1 MYKSVFIFGFL
12 PSSLVMLVLV
22 PFLNQQQ
29 QNSFSNTVAMAQE
42 YDKYG
47 DSYQSTYHTDD
58 KEYEC
63 RIGPF
68 EGFFVRSVEFCKHL
82 KFDDN
87 DRKEQMNLQN

>member
-12 PSSLVMLVLV
+12 LSSLVMLLLV

-29 QNSFSNTVAMAQE
+29 QNSFSITVAMAQE

-47 DSYQSTYHTDD
+47 DSYYSTQHTDD

-63 RIGPF
+63 RIAPF
-68 EGFFVRSVEFCKHL
+68 EGFFVSSVEFCKHL

>member
-29 QNSFSNTVAMAQE
+29 QNSFSITVAMAQE

-47 DSYQSTYHTDD
+47 DSYYST
-58 KEYEC
+58 
-63 RIGPF
+63 
-68 EGFFVRSVEFCKHL
+68 
-82 KFDDN
+82 
-87 DRKEQMNLQN
+87 